1 MKVPMQ
7 GDPGMIQGLLEQVER
22 VDQRQIWI
30 DIYLS
35 VISSGTMGSTLQRVA
50 VKVTDDLFEGYINR
64 FRMLPG
70 RPEEEADEET
80 I

>member
-1 MKVPMQ
+1 MEA
-7 GDPGMIQGLLEQVER
+7 LLSQIEN

-35 VISSGTMGSTLQRVA
+35 VISSGTMGSTSQRAA